1 MTDLSPVY
9 TKCRT
14 PSGKLNFL
22 NIVALV
28 LLVLAIVNLITRD

>member
-1 MTDLSPVY
+1 MSEEKKRPSFLSAVL
-9 TKCRT
+9 
-14 PSGKLNFL
+14 GKLNFL